1 MNAANQPRPLRF
13 EPTGDVN
20 PQYANLVRV
29 SHSPL
34 EMMLDFA
41 RLLPGE
47 ETARILHRVIMSPL
61 GAKLLLRALSENMS
75 RYETTFGEIA
85 IPAAGTLAE
94 QLFHPPASPPPP
106 DEEP

>member
-61 GAKLLLRALSENMS
+61 GAKLLLRALSENMA
-75 RYETTFGEIA
+75 RYETTFGEIV
-85 IPAAGTLAE
+85 IPAASTLAE

>member
-1 MNAANQPRPLRF
+1 MNAAKQPHPLRF
-13 EPTGDVN
+13 VPTGDVN

-47 ETARILHRVIMSPL
+47 ETARILHRIIMSPL
-61 GAKLLLRALSENMS
+61 GAKLLLQALSENIA
-75 RYETTFGEIA
+75 RYETIFGEIN
-85 IPAAGTLAE
+85 IPAPNTLAD
-94 QLFHPPASPPPP
+94 QLFHPPSSPPPS
-106 DEEP
+106 DQEP